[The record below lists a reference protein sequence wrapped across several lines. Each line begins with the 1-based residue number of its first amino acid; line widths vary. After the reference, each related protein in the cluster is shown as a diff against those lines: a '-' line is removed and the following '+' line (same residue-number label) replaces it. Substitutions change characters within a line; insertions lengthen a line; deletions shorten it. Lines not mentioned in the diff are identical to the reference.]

1 MKKSV
6 YQELLS
12 YSIERLEDILSYDE
26 NFDLEDLHQVLFNE
40 DYYIIGYWSA
50 SQWLKKHDYDPFE
63 AIAEVIEFEQN
74 TFGEVNLKADDINSE
89 KIVNLLAYF
98 LGENLLS
105 EFDTSASGAD
115 LLEEMKI
122 IYKGL

>member
-6 YQELLS
+6 YQELLAH
-12 YSIERLEDILSYDE
+12 SIESLQEILSYDA
-26 NFDLEDLHQVLFNE
+26 NFDLDDLHNVLFNA
-40 DYYIIGYWSA
+40 DYYIIGYWDA
-50 SQWLKKHDYDPFE
+50 SQWLKKHAYDPFG
-63 AIAEVIEFEQN
+63 AIADVIEFEQN
-74 TFGEVNLKADDINSE
+74 TIGEINLKAGDINSE

-98 LGENLLS
+98 LGYELLS